1 LLCFSFFCSDKK
13 ESNSPKI
20 MARVGDSSISINK
33 IEKVYGKHP
42 IDSLLVYSYLSGWIE
57 DELLF
62 QGGVSLGLQNDN
74 NILQKTSVYNK
85 KLVGNAFL
93 DLNQKKESIKADAIK
108 NYYKLNKNEFKRQ
121 VQEVDIV
128 RFTIKDRQLATKIKN
143 RLKKTPINKISDFIS
158 KYKGTQEK
166 VRFGGFPPKINQ
178 KVFSKD
184 HFKKGNILGPYLV
197 ESVYHIIK
205 IESVYKKGS
214 YLGVDI
220 VYDEIYQRLKNLAFA
235 LRLREVVDSLKLE
248 FSVTIDSQNIR
259 SLF

>member
-1 LLCFSFFCSDKK
+1 VCFSVFCSDKK
-13 ESNSPKI
+13 ESSSSKI
-20 MARVGDSSISINK
+20 LARVGDNSISINN
-33 IEKVYGKHP
+33 IERIYGKYP
-42 IDSLLVYSYLSGWIE
+42 IDSLLVYNYLSRWVE
-57 DELLF
+57 NELLF
-62 QGGVSLGLQNDN
+62 QGGVSLGLHHDE
-74 NILQKTSVYNK
+74 NILQKTSTFNK
-85 KLVGNAFL
+85 KMVGNAFL
-93 DLNQKKESIKADAIK
+93 GLNQKEKKIKADAIR
-108 NYYKLNKNEFKRQ
+108 NYYKVNKNEFKRQ

-128 RFTIKDRQLATKIKN
+128 RFTARDRPLALKIKN
-143 RLKKTPINKISDFIS
+143 RLRKTPINKISDFIS
-158 KYKGTQEK
+158 KYNGTQEK
-166 VRFGGFPPKINQ
+166 IRFGGFPPNINQ

-197 ESVYHIIK
+197 ESVYHVIK

-214 YLGVDI
+214 FLGVDI